1 VDKLGIRRY
10 DWLGRYGKNS
20 IADWE
25 VFQCHRRWG
34 NNCLQLISFTAHFL
48 CSFFLMNAFLIPP
61 THKWVAIR
69 MLMWAGGG
77 GLGFREAYM
86 DLETWN
92 TPERK
97 N

>member
-1 VDKLGIRRY
+1 
-10 DWLGRYGKNS
+10 
-20 IADWE
+20 
-25 VFQCHRRWG
+25 
-34 NNCLQLISFTAHFL
+34 
-48 CSFFLMNAFLIPP
+48 MNAFLIPP